1 MLETEKLKA
10 CLLVQTWKVF
20 QKSRCSMFILHVE
33 VIGRCLKFSKVKPN
47 GKFIAGVYSKS
58 TVRQPPLLLSSG
70 KGGEQL
76 LLL

>member
-10 CLLVQTWKVF
+10 CLLVQMWKVL
-20 QKSRCSMFILHVE
+20 QKSRCSMFILLLG
-33 VIGRCLKFSKVKPN
+33 VIGRCLKPSKMKPN

-58 TVRQPPLLLSSG
+58 IVRQPPLLLSSG

-76 LLL
+76 PLL